1 MKDLTSIVKLP
12 PLCRL
17 PTWDEYL
24 SQTTAY
30 MGKDNATFNKIGL
43 ITSRDDQICTPIQ
56 FSPTQYSLVPGPEFS
71 PRLYR
76 GQHSDYG
83 SCKAGLYRR
92 NLSLGERLYWVI
104 KQNDLLQL
112 LGHHPAMTYMLHG
125 CHVGNL
131 KPVVSLNII
140 AQHYGFKTDII
151 DLTRSERVAMFFAT
165 HKYED
170 GMWSAAIGHNAVLYS
185 VDMPTLIKQQ
195 QGLFPI
201 GIHPLP
207 RPHAQRA
214 FGLQLGNQ
222 QDLINLPGVTAKNFT
237 VTKKIA
243 DDTLSDI
250 GGINSIF
257 PHDPF
262 EALIDELLSRRQV
275 HLEAVVQAYVCKC
288 LPHNLSY
295 SELEGC
301 LNNAGFS
308 ISTSPIARPDQS
320 LIDEAQNTALRLRQT
335 YGEHVKIRVV
345 GDHINMGRS
354 AN

>member
-112 LGHHPAMTYMLHG
+112 LGH
-125 CHVGNL
+125 
-131 KPVVSLNII
+131 
-140 AQHYGFKTDII
+140 
-151 DLTRSERVAMFFAT
+151 
-165 HKYED
+165 
-170 GMWSAAIGHNAVLYS
+170 
-185 VDMPTLIKQQ
+185 
-195 QGLFPI
+195 
-201 GIHPLP
+201 HPLP